1 MICAD
6 TVKTSVIIKIKRI
19 YLFVRT
25 LTRFW
30 SSDRFAVWGA
40 LNDLFFFSPH
50 LFWQYE
56 ELVLLLVTNAAI
68 AFFKNISE
76 VFMYLKPEY
85 FSLDI
90 C

>member
-1 MICAD
+1 MI
-6 TVKTSVIIKIKRI
+6 
-19 YLFVRT
+19 
-25 LTRFW
+25 
-30 SSDRFAVWGA
+30 
-40 LNDLFFFSPH
+40 FFFFPPH

-76 VFMYLKPEY
+76 VFTYLKPEY